1 MCFQTN
7 KFRGIG
13 KEIRVLARKTVKIS
27 EFIQNPYIN
36 KSTKRIQSDLQKNEY
51 GEMILARKTVKI
63 SELSQF
69 SK

>member
-13 KEIRVLARKTVKIS
+13 KEIQVLARKRVKIS
-27 EFIQNPYIN
+27 EFSQNLYMN
-36 KSTKRIQSDLQKNEY
+36 KSTKRIQSDLQKNEL

>member
-1 MCFQTN
+1 MD
-7 KFRGIG
+7 G
-13 KEIRVLARKTVKIS
+13 KYIRVLAQGTVKIS
-27 EFIQNPYIN
+27 EFSQNPYIN
-36 KSTKRIQSDLQKNEY
+36 KSTKRIQSDLQKNEL